1 MNTDLENGNFSLYLY
16 GIFPETIPETIEL
29 KGLDGK
35 SVHSKVVDGFTFLYS
50 QACQEKYLASR
61 RNLLTHERVLEQTM
75 HEGFHV
81 LLPLRFGLVVKDW
94 ETIMSQLI
102 NPHKEQLHKLFEKLA
117 GQREVSIKILWD
129 AKAELQAMM
138 ESNHE
143 LRQQRDNMEG
153 KKLSMEEVIQI
164 GQLIESNLQARKQA
178 VIEVFTRELN
188 PLAREIVVSD
198 PMTEEMIY
206 NAAFLIPWDSEPLF
220 SERVEAIDK
229 KFGTR
234 LRIRYNN
241 FTAPYTFA
249 LLDS

>member
-1 MNTDLENGNFSLYLY
+1 MNTDLDTKNFGLYLY
-16 GIFPETIPETIEL
+16 GIFPEIIPDTFDI

-35 SVHSKVVDGFTFLYS
+35 PVHSQSVDGFTFLYS

-94 ETIMSQLI
+94 ETIISQLI

-117 GQREVSIKILWD
+117 GRREVSIKILWD

-138 ESNHE
+138 ESNRE
-143 LRQQRDNMEG
+143 LKQQRDNMEG

-178 VIEVFTRELN
+178 VIEVFTEQLN
-188 PLAREIVVSD
+188 PLAEEIVVSE

-206 NAAFLIPWDSEPLF
+206 NAAVLIPW
-220 SERVEAIDK
+220 
-229 KFGTR
+229 
-234 LRIRYNN
+234 
-241 FTAPYTFA
+241 
-249 LLDS
+249 

>member
-1 MNTDLENGNFSLYLY
+1 MNTDLKNKDFGLYLY
-16 GIFPETIPETIEL
+16 GIFPDTIPQTIDI

-35 SVHSKVVDGFTFLYS
+35 AVHSQSVDGFTFLYS
-50 QACQEKYLASR
+50 EACQEKYLASR

-75 HEGFHV
+75 HEGFYV

-102 NPHKEQLHKLFEKLA
+102 NPHKDQLHKLFQKLA

-129 AKAELQAMM
+129 SKAELQAMM

-143 LRQQRDNMEG
+143 LKQQRDNMEG

-164 GQLIESNLQARKQA
+164 GQLIESNLQARKKS

-220 SERVEAIDK
+220 SERVEEIDK
-229 KFGTR
+229 EFGTR

>member
-1 MNTDLENGNFSLYLY
+1 MNTDLAHKNFGLYLY
-16 GIFPETIPETIEL
+16 GIFPDIIPETLEI

-35 SVHSKVVDGFTFLYS
+35 PVHSQVVDGFTFLYS

-138 ESNHE
+138 ESNHD

-188 PLAREIVVSD
+188 PLAQEIVVSE

-220 SERVEAIDK
+220 SERVESIDR
-229 KFGTR
+229 KFGNR

>member
-1 MNTDLENGNFSLYLY
+1 MNTDLDTKNFGLYLY
-16 GIFPETIPETIEL
+16 GIFPEIIPDTFDI

-35 SVHSKVVDGFTFLYS
+35 PVHSQSVDGFTFLYS

-94 ETIMSQLI
+94 ETIISQLI

-117 GQREVSIKILWD
+117 GRREVSIKILWD

-138 ESNHE
+138 ESNRE
-143 LRQQRDNMEG
+143 LKQQRDNMEG

-178 VIEVFTRELN
+178 VIEVFTEQLN
-188 PLAREIVVSD
+188 PLAEEIVVSE

-206 NAAFLIPWDSEPLF
+206 NAAFLIPWNSEPLF
-220 SERVEAIDK
+220 SERLESIDK

>member
-1 MNTDLENGNFSLYLY
+1 MNTDLDAKNFGLYLY
-16 GIFPETIPETIEL
+16 GIFPEIIPDTFDI

-35 SVHSKVVDGFTFLYS
+35 PVHSQSVDGFTFLYS

-94 ETIMSQLI
+94 ETIISQLI

-117 GQREVSIKILWD
+117 GRREVSIKILWD

-138 ESNHE
+138 ESNRE
-143 LRQQRDNMEG
+143 LKQQRDNMEG

-164 GQLIESNLQARKQA
+164 GQLIESNLQARKQT
-178 VIEVFTRELN
+178 VIEVFTEQLN
-188 PLAREIVVSD
+188 PLAEEIVVSE

-206 NAAFLIPWDSEPLF
+206 NAAFLIPWNSEPLF
-220 SERVEAIDK
+220 SERLESIDK